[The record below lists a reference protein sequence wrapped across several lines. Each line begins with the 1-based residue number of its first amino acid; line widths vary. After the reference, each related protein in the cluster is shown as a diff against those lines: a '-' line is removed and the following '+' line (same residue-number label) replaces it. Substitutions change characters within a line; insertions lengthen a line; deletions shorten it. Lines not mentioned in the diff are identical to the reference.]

1 MAPKGG
7 RANFASLVGAVGDN
21 SPVDRKRP
29 VKPQPHSSEP
39 VDGQFLPDV
48 PLAKLAANPRNPRDE
63 VGDLSELATIAE
75 RQLQPGTAVNRSA
88 WLKLWPEDESEIGDA
103 DFIVVNGNRRLAAAV
118 KYGREGLD
126 VVVRDS
132 IAVSRGEVLWAA
144 TSENIDRRDFD
155 VLEEAKAV
163 ELMVGEFGS
172 ADAAAK
178 KLGRSKG
185 WVSQRRALLKLAPE
199 LQAALRAGDL
209 AIRHARSL
217 AKVPLEDQVAAWQAT
232 QGPQPQADP
241 MAPEPGSP
249 EPEEE
254 KELEEPAEPARE
266 AEPEAKVVQALR
278 KLGVDP
284 TVLAAAVRKHY
295 SDDERRSL
303 IDALALG

>member
-29 VKPQPHSSEP
+29 VNPQPSSPEP
-39 VDGQFLPDV
+39 VDGQFMANV
-48 PLAKLAANPRNPRDE
+48 PLAKLVANPRNPRDE
-63 VGDLSELATIAE
+63 IGDLSDLATIAE
-75 RQLQPGTAVNRSA
+75 RQLQPGTAVNRGA
-88 WLKLWPEDESEIGDA
+88 WLKLWPEDEAEIGDA
-103 DFIVVNGNRRLAAAV
+103 ELIVVNGNRRLAAAV

-132 IAVSRGEVLWAA
+132 IAISRGEVLWAA

-155 VLEEAKAV
+155 VLEEAKAI

-209 AIRHARSL
+209 AIRNARSL
-217 AKVPLEDQVAAWQAT
+217 AKVPLEEQVAAWQAT
-232 QGPQPQADP
+232 QDP
-241 MAPEPGSP
+241 ESKSEATQPEPSKP
-249 EPEEE
+249 EPQEP
-254 KELEEPAEPARE
+254 KAPSAGVEPAD
-266 AEPEAKVVQALR
+266 KVVQALR

-284 TVLAAAVRKHY
+284 AVLAAAVRKHY
-295 SDDERRSL
+295 SDAERRSL
-303 IDALALG
+303 VDALELG

>member
-254 KELEEPAEPARE
+254 KELKEPAEPARE